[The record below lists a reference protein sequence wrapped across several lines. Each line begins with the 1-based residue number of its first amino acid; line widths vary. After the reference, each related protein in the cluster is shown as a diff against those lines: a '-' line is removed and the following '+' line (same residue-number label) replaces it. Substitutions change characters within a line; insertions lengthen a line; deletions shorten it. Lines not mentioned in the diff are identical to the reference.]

1 MKDDRKRWLDH
12 PRHVS
17 GIVYTLAALCLLLV
31 LADLFYEKHT
41 HFAWEG
47 WFGFFGFFGFIAFF
61 LIVLSGRPLRRLLM
75 REEDYYDR

>member
-1 MKDDRKRWLDH
+1 MKDHGKHRPDR
-12 PRHVS
+12 PRHAG
-17 GIVYTLAALCLLLV
+17 GIVYTLAALCVLLV

-41 HFAWEG
+41 HFGWEG